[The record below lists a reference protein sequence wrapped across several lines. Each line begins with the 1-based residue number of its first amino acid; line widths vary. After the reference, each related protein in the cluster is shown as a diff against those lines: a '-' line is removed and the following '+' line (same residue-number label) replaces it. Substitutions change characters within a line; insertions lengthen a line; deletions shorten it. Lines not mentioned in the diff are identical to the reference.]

1 MCVCVCVCVCIIHA
15 RARAHTHTHLN
26 ATGGAEVTGSFEG
39 EGVFKA
45 EAPEDSFAPRE
56 REEVLHIET
65 QACPVLER
73 CFFYTLSW
81 GLRRGTR
88 ALNIETKICQQRD

>member
-1 MCVCVCVCVCIIHA
+1 VCVCVCVCVCVYVSYTHT
-15 RARAHTHTHLN
+15 RAHTHLN

-39 EGVFKA
+39 ERVVKA

-65 QACPVLER
+65 QASPVLER
-73 CFFYTLSW
+73 CFF
-81 GLRRGTR
+81 LRLAGV
-88 ALNIETKICQQRD
+88 